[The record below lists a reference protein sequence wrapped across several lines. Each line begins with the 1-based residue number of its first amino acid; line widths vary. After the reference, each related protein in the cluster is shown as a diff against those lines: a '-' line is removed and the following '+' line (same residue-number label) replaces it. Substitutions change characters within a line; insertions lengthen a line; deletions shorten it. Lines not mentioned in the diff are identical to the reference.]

1 MNSRAFFLL
10 VISLLSTITLSAQVI
25 TVSEDMT
32 LRSDMNYQLI
42 GELADQYLLFQ
53 EANNVFTV
61 QAYDED
67 LRMTWDKEI
76 ELEKR
81 RPEILDVIPTQDQ
94 EHFYIIYQH
103 RYKGDL
109 IVRAHQYDAGA
120 NLVDSAVVYNLGT
133 AFTTLFYQTIYSQD
147 RSKLLTFTE
156 HNNGEIDV
164 YAFDLEKM
172 EFLWE
177 TTFQPDNLILSRDP
191 HQIVVTNEGEMYYII
206 LRHNYRSRSKDHI
219 YDIYYQNETIASV
232 DHFTVNLANRLTYDV
247 YFEYDDLNQQ
257 LIAGGLY
264 SDRNL
269 AWAKGYFLL
278 KVSDNRSASH
288 RIDFYEFE
296 ESLIQDFLERDAPS
310 KTKGIFDAQLQEIIL
325 RQDGGILMVLER
337 VRTTERTYGG
347 LPTRP
352 VYNPTFNGIGTG
364 STDFTFEHLMVISIH
379 PDGEQ
384 HWDTVLRKRQQS
396 QDDGAAFSSYFV
408 TKSPRELHFIF
419 NDEIREENTVSEYV
433 ITGSGKAERNSVMNT
448 ENQKLRLRFMEAVQT
463 AANEL
468 IIPSERRNRLKL
480 VRIKF

>member
-1 MNSRAFFLL
+1 MNSRSFFLL
-10 VISLLSTITLSAQVI
+10 VAFLSSVSILSAQVI

-61 QAYDED
+61 QAYDEN
-67 LRMTWDKEI
+67 LRMSWDKEI

-81 RPEILDVIPTQDQ
+81 RPEVLDIIPTQDQ
-94 EHFYIIYQH
+94 EHFHVVYQH
-103 RYKGDL
+103 RDKGDL
-109 IVRAHQYDAGA
+109 ILKTHQYDAGA
-120 NLVDSAVVYNLGT
+120 NLVDSAVIYNLGT
-133 AFTTLFYQTIYSQD
+133 TFTTLFYQTIYSQD

-156 HNNGEIDV
+156 HNDGEIDV

-191 HQIVVTNEGEMYYII
+191 HQIVVTNEGEMYYVI
-206 LRHNYRSRSKDHI
+206 LRHNYRSRAKDHV
-219 YDIYYQNETIASV
+219 YDIYHQDGATSAVN
-232 DHFTVNLANRLTYDV
+232 HFTVNLADRLTYDV
-247 YFEYDDLNQQ
+247 FFEYDDLNQQ
-257 LIAGGLY
+257 LVAGGLY

-269 AWAKGYFLL
+269 AWARGYFLL
-278 KVSDNRSASH
+278 RVSDDRSTNH
-288 RIDFYEFE
+288 RIDFYDFE

-310 KTKGIFDAQLQEIIL
+310 KIKGIFDAQLQEIIL

-337 VRTTERTYGG
+337 VRTTERAYGG

-352 VYNPTFNGIGTG
+352 VYNPTLSGIGTG
-364 STDFTFEHLMVISIH
+364 STDFNFEHLMIISIH

-384 HWDTVLRKRQQS
+384 HWENVLRKRQQS

-408 TKSPRELHFIF
+408 VKSPRKLHFIF

-463 AANEL
+463 SADEL

-480 VRIKF
+480 VRVKF